1 MSFTKYIADKDVHIQ
16 VDSMYDGHLI
26 RVLNADGD
34 RVLFYKYWNHDEVE
48 LGVGG
53 EGNFV
58 ELLKF
63 LGYTVYHEEVY

>member
-1 MSFTKYIADKDVHIQ
+1 MVEDKDVQIG
-16 VDSMYDGHLI
+16 VISEYGGHTI
-26 RVLNADGD
+26 TVLNADGD
-34 RVLFYKYWNHDEVE
+34 RVLFNKGWNHNDDEQ
-48 LGVGG
+48 GVGG

>member
-1 MSFTKYIADKDVHIQ
+1 MIEGKDVHIQ
-16 VDSMYDGHLI
+16 VYSEYDGHSI
-26 RVLNADGD
+26 QVLNADGD
-34 RVLFYKYWNHDEVE
+34 RVLFNKYGDHNDGE
-48 LGVGG
+48 LGLGG

>member
-1 MSFTKYIADKDVHIQ
+1 MKYKDVHIQ
-16 VDSMYDGHLI
+16 VYSENDGHI
-26 RVLNADGD
+26 IQVLSADGD
-34 RVLFYKYWNHDEVE
+34 RVLFNEDWNHNEVE
-48 LGVGG
+48 QGAGG

>member
-1 MSFTKYIADKDVHIQ
+1 MIEDKDVHIQ
-16 VDSMYDGHLI
+16 VYSEYDGHSI
-26 RVLNADGD
+26 QVLNADGD
-34 RVLFYKYWNHDEVE
+34 RVLFDKYWNHNENE

-53 EGNFV
+53 ELNFV